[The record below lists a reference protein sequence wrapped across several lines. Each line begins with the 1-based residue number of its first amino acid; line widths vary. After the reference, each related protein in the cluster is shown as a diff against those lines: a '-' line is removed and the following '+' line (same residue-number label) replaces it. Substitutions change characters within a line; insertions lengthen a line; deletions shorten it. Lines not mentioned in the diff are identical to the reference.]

1 MGHSYPEQCTGGD
14 SEEGAGH
21 SHNTLHSDDTS
32 PHSTGRDYRRA
43 MKIALII
50 TFIFFLVEVAGGLLS
65 GSLALISDAGHMFS
79 DLLSLLLS
87 LGAMTLALQLPTK
100 ERTYG
105 YHRGE
110 IFAAF
115 INSLLLIGVSAGILW
130 EAYQRLLNPAP
141 VQGGLMF
148 IVACVGLV
156 ANIAVMFLLHGSHN
170 LNVRSAFL
178 HVAGDLVSSLAVI
191 GAAVWISFT
200 GQVIADPILSGVIAV
215 LIVISAAR
223 IFRETIVILLQFTP
237 QSVDFDAVVADMAS
251 VKGVDGVH
259 HVHLWSLCSDIN
271 VLDAHVYSCEK
282 DVEKIDLIKREIKQR
297 LKKYRILHSTLE
309 FECNECKECAL
320 VEYIGN
326 HPG

>member
-1 MGHSYPEQCTGGD
+1 MT
-14 SEEGAGH
+14 
-21 SHNTLHSDDTS
+21 TDTV
-32 PHSTGRDYRRA
+32 RDYRKS
-43 MKIALII
+43 MKIALFI
-50 TFIFFLVEVAGGLLS
+50 TLIFFLVEVAGGLLS

-130 EAYQRLLNPAP
+130 EAYQRVLNPAP
-141 VQGGLMF
+141 VQGGLML
-148 IVACVGLV
+148 IVACIGLAANVGIV
-156 ANIAVMFLLHGSHN
+156 FLLHGSHN

-178 HVAGDLVSSLAVI
+178 HVVGDTVSSVAVI
-191 GAAVWISFT
+191 AAAVWISFT
-200 GQVIADPILSGVIAV
+200 GQVIADPILSGIIAI
-215 LIVISAAR
+215 LIVISATR
-223 IFRETIVILLQFTP
+223 LFRETIMILLQFTP
-237 QSVDFDAVVADMAS
+237 QSVDFDAVVADMTT

-271 VLDAHVYSCEK
+271 VLDAHVYSCER
-282 DVEKIDLIKREIKQR
+282 DVEKIELMKQEIKER

-309 FECNECKECAL
+309 FECNECRDCTL
-320 VEYIGN
+320 VEQIKE
-326 HPG
+326 HPD

>member
-1 MGHSYPEQCTGGD
+1 MT
-14 SEEGAGH
+14 
-21 SHNTLHSDDTS
+21 TDTV
-32 PHSTGRDYRRA
+32 RDYRKS
-43 MKIALII
+43 MKIALFI
-50 TFIFFLVEVAGGLLS
+50 TVIFLLVEIIGGLLS

-79 DLLSLLLS
+79 DVLALILS

-115 INSLLLIGVSAGILW
+115 INALLLIGVSVGILW
-130 EAYQRLLNPAP
+130 EAYQRVLNPAP

-148 IVACVGLV
+148 IVACIGLV
-156 ANIAVMFLLHGSHN
+156 ANLGVVFLLHGSHN

-178 HVAGDLVSSLAVI
+178 HVVGDTISSVAVI
-191 GAAVWISFT
+191 AAALWITFT
-200 GQVIADPILSGVIAV
+200 GQVIADPILSGIIAI

-223 IFRETIVILLQFTP
+223 ILRETIAILLQFTP
-237 QSVDFDAVVADMAS
+237 QSVDFDAVVADMTT

-271 VLDAHVYSCEK
+271 VLDAHVYSCER
-282 DVEKIDLIKREIKQR
+282 DVEKIEQMKQEIKER
-297 LKKYRILHSTLE
+297 LKKYQILHSTLE
-309 FECNECKECAL
+309 FECEECKDCAL
-320 VEYIGN
+320 VEHIGE
-326 HPG
+326 HPL

>member
-1 MGHSYPEQCTGGD
+1 MTQ
-14 SEEGAGH
+14 
-21 SHNTLHSDDTS
+21 DTS
-32 PHSTGRDYRRA
+32 RDYRKS
-43 MKIALII
+43 MKIALFI
-50 TFIFFLVEVAGGLLS
+50 TLVFLLVEIVGGLLS

-79 DLLSLLLS
+79 DALSLVLS
-87 LGAMTLALQLPTK
+87 LGAMTLALQLPTR

-130 EAYQRLLNPAP
+130 EAYVRAVNPAP

-148 IVACVGLV
+148 IVACIGLV
-156 ANIAVMFLLHGSHN
+156 ANIGVISLLHGSHN

-178 HVAGDLVSSLAVI
+178 HVVGDTISSVTVI
-191 GAAVWISFT
+191 AAAAWITFT
-200 GQVIADPILSGVIAV
+200 GQVIADPILSGVIAI
-215 LIVISAAR
+215 LIVISAIR
-223 IFRETIVILLQFTP
+223 ILRETIAILLQFTP
-237 QSVDFDAVVADMAS
+237 QSVDFDVVIADITA

-271 VLDAHVYSCEK
+271 VLDAHVYSCER
-282 DVEKIDLIKREIKQR
+282 DVEKIERMKQEIKER

-309 FECNECKECAL
+309 FECDECKDCAL
-320 VEYIGN
+320 VEHIKEHHG
-326 HPG
+326 

>member
-1 MGHSYPEQCTGGD
+1 
-14 SEEGAGH
+14 
-21 SHNTLHSDDTS
+21 
-32 PHSTGRDYRRA
+32 

-115 INSLLLIGVSAGILW
+115 INSLLLIGVSAVILW

-148 IVACVGLV
+148 IVACVGLI
-156 ANIAVMFLLHGSHN
+156 ANIAVVFLLHGSHN

-191 GAAVWISFT
+191 GAAVWITFT
-200 GQVIADPILSGVIAV
+200 GQVIADPILSGIIAV

-223 IFRETIVILLQFTP
+223 IFRETVVILLQFTP
-237 QSVDFDAVVADMAS
+237 QSVDFDAVVADMSS
-251 VKGVDGVH
+251 VSGVDGVH

-320 VEYIGN
+320 VEQIGE

>member
-1 MGHSYPEQCTGGD
+1 MTQ
-14 SEEGAGH
+14 
-21 SHNTLHSDDTS
+21 DTS
-32 PHSTGRDYRRA
+32 RDYRKS
-43 MKIALII
+43 MKIALFI
-50 TFIFFLVEVAGGLLS
+50 TLVFLLVEIVGGLLS

-79 DLLSLLLS
+79 DALSLVLS
-87 LGAMTLALQLPTK
+87 LGAMTLALQLPTR

-130 EAYQRLLNPAP
+130 EAYVRAVNPAP

-148 IVACVGLV
+148 IVACIGLV
-156 ANIAVMFLLHGSHN
+156 ANLGVISLLHGSHN

-178 HVAGDLVSSLAVI
+178 HVVGDTISSVTVI
-191 GAAVWISFT
+191 AAAAWITFT
-200 GQVIADPILSGVIAV
+200 GQVIADPILSGVIAI
-215 LIVISAAR
+215 LIVISAIR
-223 IFRETIVILLQFTP
+223 ILRETIAILLQFTP
-237 QSVDFDAVVADMAS
+237 QSVDFDVVIADITA

-271 VLDAHVYSCEK
+271 VLDAHVYSCER
-282 DVEKIDLIKREIKQR
+282 DVEKIERLKKEIKER

-309 FECNECKECAL
+309 FECDECKNCAL
-320 VEYIGN
+320 VEHIKEHHG
-326 HPG
+326 

>member
-1 MGHSYPEQCTGGD
+1 MT
-14 SEEGAGH
+14 
-21 SHNTLHSDDTS
+21 NDTV
-32 PHSTGRDYRRA
+32 RDYRKS
-43 MKIALII
+43 MKIALFI
-50 TFIFFLVEVAGGLLS
+50 TVVFLLVEIIGGLLS

-79 DLLSLLLS
+79 DVLALILS

-115 INSLLLIGVSAGILW
+115 INALLLIGVSVGILW
-130 EAYQRLLNPAP
+130 EAYQRVLNPAP

-148 IVACVGLV
+148 IVACIGLV
-156 ANIAVMFLLHGSHN
+156 ANLGVVFLLHGSHN

-178 HVAGDLVSSLAVI
+178 HVVGDTISSVAVI
-191 GAAVWISFT
+191 AAALWITFT
-200 GQVIADPILSGVIAV
+200 GQVIADPILSGIIAI

-223 IFRETIVILLQFTP
+223 ILRETIMILLQFTP
-237 QSVDFDAVVADMAS
+237 QSVDFDAVVADMTA

-271 VLDAHVYSCEK
+271 VLDAHVYSCER
-282 DVEKIDLIKREIKQR
+282 DVEKIELMKQEIKER

-309 FECNECKECAL
+309 FECEECKDCTI
-320 VEYIGN
+320 VQHIGE

>member
-1 MGHSYPEQCTGGD
+1 MTQ
-14 SEEGAGH
+14 
-21 SHNTLHSDDTS
+21 DTS
-32 PHSTGRDYRRA
+32 RDYRKS
-43 MKIALII
+43 MKTALFI
-50 TFIFFLVEVAGGLLS
+50 TLVFLLVEIVGGLLS

-79 DLLSLLLS
+79 DALSLVLS
-87 LGAMTLALQLPTK
+87 LGAMTLALQLPTR

-130 EAYQRLLNPAP
+130 EAYVRAVNPAP

-148 IVACVGLV
+148 IVACIGLV
-156 ANIAVMFLLHGSHN
+156 ANIGVISLLHGSHN

-178 HVAGDLVSSLAVI
+178 HVVGDTISSVTVI
-191 GAAVWISFT
+191 AAAAWITFT
-200 GQVIADPILSGVIAV
+200 GQVIADPILSGVIAI
-215 LIVISAAR
+215 LIVISAIR
-223 IFRETIVILLQFTP
+223 ILRETIAILLQFTP
-237 QSVDFDAVVADMAS
+237 QSVDFDVVIADITA

-271 VLDAHVYSCEK
+271 VLDAHVYSCER
-282 DVEKIDLIKREIKQR
+282 DVEKIERMKQEIKER

-309 FECNECKECAL
+309 FECDECKDCAL
-320 VEYIGN
+320 VEHIKEHHG
-326 HPG
+326 

>member
-1 MGHSYPEQCTGGD
+1 MT
-14 SEEGAGH
+14 
-21 SHNTLHSDDTS
+21 TDTV
-32 PHSTGRDYRRA
+32 RDYRKS
-43 MKIALII
+43 MKIALFI
-50 TFIFFLVEVAGGLLS
+50 TVVFLLVEIIGGLLS

-79 DLLSLLLS
+79 DVLSLVLS

-130 EAYQRLLNPAP
+130 EAYQRAVNPAP
-141 VQGGLMF
+141 VQGGLML
-148 IVACVGLV
+148 IVACIGLV
-156 ANIAVMFLLHGSHN
+156 ANLGVVFLLHGSHN

-178 HVAGDLVSSLAVI
+178 HVVGDTVSSVAVI
-191 GAAVWISFT
+191 AAAVWISLT
-200 GQVIADPILSGVIAV
+200 GQVIADPILSGIIAI

-223 IFRETIVILLQFTP
+223 ILRETIAILLQFTP
-237 QSVDFDAVVADMAS
+237 QSVDFDAVVADMTT

-271 VLDAHVYSCEK
+271 VLDAHVYSCER
-282 DVEKIDLIKREIKQR
+282 DMEKIEQMKQEIKER

-309 FECNECKECAL
+309 FECEECKDCAL
-320 VEYIGN
+320 VEKIKEQ
-326 HPG
+326 PG

>member
-1 MGHSYPEQCTGGD
+1 MMHETV
-14 SEEGAGH
+14 
-21 SHNTLHSDDTS
+21 
-32 PHSTGRDYRRA
+32 RDYRKS
-43 MKIALII
+43 MKIALFI
-50 TFIFFLVEVAGGLLS
+50 TLVFLLVEIAGGLLS

-79 DLLSLLLS
+79 DALSLVLS

-130 EAYQRLLNPAP
+130 EAYVLAVNPVP
-141 VQGGLMF
+141 VQGSLMF
-148 IVACVGLV
+148 IVACIGLV
-156 ANIAVMFLLHGSHN
+156 ANIGVISLLHGSHN

-178 HVAGDLVSSLAVI
+178 HVVGDTISSVAVI
-191 GAAVWISFT
+191 AAAAWITFT
-200 GQVIADPILSGVIAV
+200 GQVIADPILSGVIAILV
-215 LIVISAAR
+215 VISATR
-223 IFRETIVILLQFTP
+223 ILRETIAILLQFTP
-237 QSVDFDAVVADMAS
+237 QSVDFDAVIADMTT

-271 VLDAHVYSCEK
+271 VLEAHVYSCER
-282 DVEKIDLIKREIKQR
+282 DVEKIERMKQEIKER

-309 FECNECKECAL
+309 FECDECKDCAL
-320 VEYIGN
+320 VEHLKE

>member
-1 MGHSYPEQCTGGD
+1 MTH
-14 SEEGAGH
+14 
-21 SHNTLHSDDTS
+21 DTV
-32 PHSTGRDYRRA
+32 RDYRNS

-50 TFIFFLVEVAGGLLS
+50 TLVFLLVEIAGGLLS

-79 DLLSLLLS
+79 DVLSLVLS

-130 EAYQRLLNPAP
+130 EAYQRVLNPAP
-141 VQGGLMF
+141 VQGGLML
-148 IVACVGLV
+148 IVACIGLV
-156 ANIAVMFLLHGSHN
+156 ANLGVVFLLHGSHN

-178 HVAGDLVSSLAVI
+178 HVVGDTVSSLAVI
-191 GAAVWISFT
+191 AAAVWISLT
-200 GQVIADPILSGVIAV
+200 GQLIADPILSGIIAV
-215 LIVISAAR
+215 LIVISAVR
-223 IFRETIVILLQFTP
+223 ILRETIAILLQFTP
-237 QSVDFDAVVADMAS
+237 QSVDFDAVVADMTT

-271 VLDAHVYSCEK
+271 VLDAHVYSCER
-282 DVEKIDLIKREIKQR
+282 DVEKIEQMKQEIKER

-309 FECNECKECAL
+309 FECEECKDCAL
-320 VEYIGN
+320 VEKIKEQ
-326 HPG
+326 PG